1 MLKGSIVT
9 DKSYILKYTILLI
22 ISLLITKYVYELSI
36 FVKHYKTSFDF
47 GKMLK
52 NVCHDEYFESESHR
66 FEIAKN
72 QEKFDKLLKISDVP
86 KFIVF
91 IMILISLFFILILAS
106 LSINLFI
113 NLKYINEILGNSFP
127 DDNNIFATFFQFIL
141 PHNLLQIVIVTF
153 QLLFSDKFLL
163 AIFIMSALFLIIYII
178 FLYPYKIYTEVLSDV
193 FNININYFKKFP
205 DNTPIFTIGI
215 FLIMMRLIYF
225 FIDKNEDGSVTNYL
239 KDIKL
244 YLSDD
249 IFGFIVYSIA
259 IFAYIMI
266 FDFLK
271 YLTKDNHDDI
281 QKDGVKKSS
290 FFDYIKT
297 VWGINTSSKISSFIL
312 SGIGFTIFIQI
323 VWMFVIKDIEYN
335 QRESN
340 AILFYIMA
348 SFLVLIVFIVIQMS
362 GNTYNQFVLHNIVS
376 EPIKIYKQHFF
387 SINKEF
393 NKIID
398 YENEKFVDSDNSVN
412 ICRNVGNAILCV
424 LYSHLFHNISGSEID
439 VTPEFK
445 YTQFCEKISY
455 DFQNDKIYDIMYYIK
470 QKGKE
475 QHILYDPLNC
485 SKLNDSIVYQL
496 NQNIDKLSGKILNQ
510 SDKYEIWGLIISPH
524 TSVSMSHKISIVNDI
539 INRTNNK
546 DSTQTYDNSN
556 LTNLLDLIKT
566 KIETASNVGA
576 TEEQKEEKK
585 QVIAEALNFAED
597 LVLKILDIE
606 KIILNNINEGR
617 EKIQSFE
624 NNGVQLITQNYK
636 NNILSLITNTS
647 VSMSHKISIVNDIIN
662 RTNNKDS
669 TQTYD
674 NSNLT
679 NLLDLI
685 KTKIEKIEKE
695 QVIEEALKF
704 AEDLVLKIFETSNT
718 ALNIIREKK
727 IESSGSQ
734 ILVEKSNEH
743 LKNKITSAIMNV
755 LTNRLYYDNTDFF
768 TVKGGD
774 NKNNKL
780 VNIDTIYEYSQID
793 NRYDNVIDLVVD
805 EYKQIRTNDD
815 VEKTI
820 QSIIYRFQNINAIL
834 SKEYVLNEKA
844 KITNYTISNY
854 NNVNLSNP
862 YDRRSLEKIMSNID
876 VQYEVF
882 DDINDFLDTSFNILN
897 FLENNTSPSI
907 YDDRRN
913 KYAIHIN
920 DVDNIKGKLINKGIQ
935 LHAENTY
942 STRTFKN
949 ILGTEYSEKSEEKS
963 EEIITMKSDITKIQ
977 ELIDEYKLKSQND
990 IEQIDRNLSLEIH
1003 QKAIESDRLIYLV
1016 ILNYIIAIAI
1026 TNIII

>member
-9 DKSYILKYTILLI
+9 DKSYIFKYIILLI
-22 ISLLITKYVYELSI
+22 ISLLITKYVQDLSL
-36 FVKHYKTSFDF
+36 FVRHYKTSYDF

-52 NVCHDEYFESESHR
+52 KVCHDEYFESESHR

-72 QEKFDKLLKISDVP
+72 QEKFDKLLKISDKP

-91 IMILISLFFILILAS
+91 MIILISLFFILILAS

-113 NLKYINEILGNSFP
+113 NLQYINEILGNSFP
-127 DDNNIFATFFQFIL
+127 DNNNIFATFFQFIL
-141 PHNLLQIVIVTF
+141 PHNLLQIVIVIF

-178 FLYPYKIYTEVLSDV
+178 FLYPYKIYTEVLCDV
-193 FNININYFKKFP
+193 FNIDINYFNKFP

-215 FLIMMRLIYF
+215 FLIMMRLVYF

-244 YLSDD
+244 YLSND

-259 IFAYIMI
+259 ILAYIMI

-281 QKDGVKKSS
+281 QKDGVNKSS

-312 SGIGFTIFIQI
+312 SGIGFIIFIQI
-323 VWMFVIKDIEYN
+323 VWMFAIKDIEYN
-335 QRESN
+335 QKESN

-376 EPIKIYKQHFF
+376 EPIKMYKQHFS

-455 DFQNDKIYDIMYYIK
+455 DFQKDKIYDIMYYIK

-485 SKLNDSIVYQL
+485 SKLNESIVYQL
-496 NQNIDKLSGKILNQ
+496 NQNIKKSNGDKILNQ
-510 SDKYEIWGLIISPH
+510 SDKYEIWKLGAN
-524 TSVSMSHKISIVNDI
+524 TSVYWSDKILIVNDI
-539 INRTNNK
+539 INRTNDHN
-546 DSTQTYDNSN
+546 STQKYSNTN
-556 LTNLLDLIKT
+556 LTSLLDLIKT
-566 KIETASNVGA
+566 KIETASNAKA
-576 TEEQKEEKK
+576 TEEQKEEKN
-585 QVIAEALNFAED
+585 QVIAEARKFAED

-606 KIILNNINEGR
+606 KA
-617 EKIQSFE
+617 KVKSFE
-624 NNGVQLITQNYK
+624 SNGVQLIQQNDK
-636 NNILSLITNTS
+636 NEIGNLGANTS
-647 VSMSHKISIVNDIIN
+647 VSLSKKILIVNDIIN
-662 RTNNKDS
+662 RTNNHNS
-669 TQTYD
+669 TQEYSNT
-674 NSNLT
+674 NLT
-679 NLLDLI
+679 SLLDLI
-685 KTKIEKIEKE
+685 KTKIETASNAKATEEQKEEKK
-695 QVIEEALKF
+695 QVIIEALKF
-704 AEDLVLKIFETSNT
+704 AEDFVLKIFDEVPKTT
-718 ALNIIREKK
+718 L
-727 IESSGSQ
+727 
-734 ILVEKSNEH
+734 EKSNKH

-793 NRYDNVIDLVVD
+793 NRYDNVIDLVVN
-805 EYKQIRTNDD
+805 EYKQITTNDD
-815 VEKTI
+815 IEKTI

-862 YDRRSLEKIMSNID
+862 YDRRSLEKIMSNMDI
-876 VQYEVF
+876 QYEVF

-897 FLENNTSPSI
+897 FLEKNTSQSI

-935 LHAENTY
+935 LHTVNTY
-942 STRTFKN
+942 STGTFNK
-949 ILGTEYSEKSEEKS
+949 ILGTTFSTVSKQEI
-963 EEIITMKSDITKIQ
+963 EEIEDMKSDITKIQ